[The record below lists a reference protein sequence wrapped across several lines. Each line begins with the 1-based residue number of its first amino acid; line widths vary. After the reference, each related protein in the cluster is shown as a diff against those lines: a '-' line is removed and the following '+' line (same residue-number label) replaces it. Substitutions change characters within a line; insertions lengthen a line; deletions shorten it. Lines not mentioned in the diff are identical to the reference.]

1 MNTNDLKTLFA
12 ILFLVFC
19 SLTIH
24 AQKPREI
31 MRDSLLIYNKLLSER
46 EMLSD
51 LEILFAIQKEA
62 NSGLYTYHTKQ
73 QIDSIY
79 NEAFEK
85 IKQPMRVIEFYK
97 IMLHLADY
105 EGSVH
110 NYTTP
115 DLDLI
120 NFLNRQQSFF
130 PFSLIY
136 IDGQIIFD
144 GKSTSIPPGSRIISI
159 NGVNDAQLMQSFYK
173 YYPTD
178 GYTIT
183 RKLSASVDKSFGI
196 NYLLE
201 YGLFDQYI
209 VEYSLPKSESIEKS
223 ILPAVSLTERERNI
237 KNRYS
242 APVADLI
249 DFKNQSPYSF
259 RMLDPSIGLL
269 NLRWFG
275 MVSGLEDPG
284 FEPYVQFLDSVFVEL
299 HENDVSN
306 LIIDIRNNPGGSD
319 PTFEQPMMYLAD
331 NKTFKENIKANIIFD
346 PSFLPY
352 EKYFWGVSTLQRMDS
367 ISLEIGKKQLKDW
380 FPVFSNKVSW
390 QNQQYNP
397 TYYPKSPTFKG
408 NLYLLINENVASA
421 ASHFASLVKG
431 YAQNVTIIGV
441 ETAGGYYVHN
451 GHSPLVYELPN
462 SKIKTQFSIVNL
474 VQDAP
479 KKDDQPEGRGIMPD
493 YEIWSTLDDFFQ
505 QRDTQ
510 MEFTLKLIENVLL
523 RRIKQ

>member
-1 MNTNDLKTLFA
+1 MHVRCLKTIFA
-12 ILFLVFC
+12 ILLAIFC
-19 SLTIH
+19 SLKIHGQSHDGTI
-24 AQKPREI
+24 Q
-31 MRDSLLIYNKLLSER
+31 DSLLVYNKLLSEQ
-46 EMLSD
+46 EMFED
-51 LEILFAIQKEA
+51 LEILFAIHKEA
-62 NSGLYTYHTKQ
+62 NSGLYTYHTKH

-79 NEAFEK
+79 NRAFES
-85 IKQPMRVIEFYK
+85 IKRPMRVIDFYK
-97 IMLHLADY
+97 IMLYLADY

-110 NYTTP
+110 NYTAP

-120 NFLNRQQSFF
+120 NFLNRQKSFF

-144 GKSTSIPPGSRIISI
+144 GKSASIPPGSRIISI

-178 GYTIT
+178 GYTFT
-183 RKLSASVDKSFGI
+183 RKLSASVDQSFGI

-201 YGLFDQYI
+201 YGLFDEYI
-209 VEYSLPKSESIEKS
+209 IEYSLPESRSIEKT
-223 ILPAVSLTERERNI
+223 ILPSVTLTERERNI

-242 APVADLI
+242 APVTDLI
-249 DFKNQSPYSF
+249 DFKNQSSYSF
-259 RMLDPSIGLL
+259 RMLDPSIGML

-275 MVSGLEDPG
+275 MVTGLEDPG
-284 FEPYVQFLDSVFVEL
+284 FEPYAQFLDSVFVGL
-299 HENDVSN
+299 HENNVSN

-319 PTFEQPMMYLAD
+319 PTFEQPMMYLTD
-331 NKTFKENIKANIIFD
+331 NKPFKENVKANIIFD
-346 PSFLPY
+346 PDFLPY
-352 EKYFWGVSTLQRMDS
+352 EKYFWGVSTSQRMDS
-367 ISLEIGKKQLKDW
+367 TSLEIGKRQLKDW
-380 FPVFSNKVSW
+380 FPIFSNKTSW
-390 QNQQYNP
+390 QNQKYNP

-431 YAQNVTIIGV
+431 FAKNVTIIGV

-451 GHSPLVYELPN
+451 GHTPLVYELPN

-479 KKDDQPEGRGIMPD
+479 KKDDQPEGCGIMPD
-493 YEIWSTLDDFFQ
+493 YEVWPSLDDFLQ
-505 QRDTQ
+505 HKDTQ
-510 MEFTLKLIENVLL
+510 MEFTLKLIEN
-523 RRIKQ
+523 KK